1 MPYNEISK
9 AATNKYR
16 SNFALIQIRL
26 DKSERDK
33 IAAHAKSHGESMN
46 AFVIRAINN
55 TLKSDQEQDGIL
67 DVNIK
72 PGGV

>member
-26 DKSERDK
+26 DKSDRDK
-33 IAAHAKSHGESMN
+33 IVAHAKSHGESMN
-46 AFVIRAINN
+46 AFIIRAINN
-55 TLKSDQEQDGIL
+55 TLKSDQKQD
-67 DVNIK
+67 DV
-72 PGGV
+72 PDERSSQ